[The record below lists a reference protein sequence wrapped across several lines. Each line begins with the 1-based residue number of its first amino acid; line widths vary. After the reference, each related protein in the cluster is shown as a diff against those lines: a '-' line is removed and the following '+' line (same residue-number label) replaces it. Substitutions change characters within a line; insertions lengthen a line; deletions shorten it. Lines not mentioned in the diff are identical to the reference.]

1 LLTQTDGGGAVSFSS
16 ACNAQST
23 ADGILVVDNQE
34 EIASF
39 NRKFIEMW
47 HIPEPII
54 ASQDEK
60 QSAGVCPDQLKDP
73 ESFLKVKSYTV
84 NRMRKATMSSNLK
97 MGNFSSVIPS
107 LRK

>member
-1 LLTQTDGGGAVSFSS
+1 
-16 ACNAQST
+16 
-23 ADGILVVDNQE
+23 
-34 EIASF
+34 
-39 NRKFIEMW
+39 MW

-60 QSAGVCPDQLKDP
+60 QALAFVPVKGSA
-73 ESFLKVKSYTV
+73 FLKKSKELYSQPDAESYDV
-84 NRMRKATMSSNLK
+84 LEFK